1 MRADAVTSR
10 DIRATWRIFLSMIK
24 TLWTSAAVSAMA
36 LAAAACAQTGGDAI
50 NAQSGAAPA
59 QQSAAAVNAP
69 VTEADLQ
76 AYTAARNEIA
86 SITAGFAEL
95 TDEQRAQATAQI
107 IAIQER
113 HNLTPARYDA
123 IARTLESDPELAQR
137 QEALQG
143 FSDAQ
148 VASFAAASVEIDPV
162 ARALADASETE
173 QAEGAE
179 QIRLILDRHGLDGS
193 TYNAIA
199 TAAQTDPDL
208 QQRIN
213 DARMTAEPASSP

>member
-1 MRADAVTSR
+1 
-10 DIRATWRIFLSMIK
+10 MIK

-36 LAAAACAQTGGDAI
+36 LAAAACAQTGADM
-50 NAQSGAAPA
+50 QSNTASA
-59 QQSAAAVNAP
+59 QQNVASVNAP

-86 SITAGFAEL
+86 PITAGFAEL
-95 TDEQRAQATAQI
+95 SDDERAQATAQI
-107 IAIQER
+107 VAIQER

-123 IARTLESDPELAQR
+123 IARALESNPELAQR
-137 QEALQG
+137 HEAMQG
-143 FSDAQ
+143 FSDTQ
-148 VASFAAASVEIDPV
+148 VAAFAAASVEIDPV
-162 ARALADASETE
+162 ARELATASDTE
-173 QAEGAE
+173 RAEGAE
-179 QIRLILDRHGLDGS
+179 QIRQILDRHGLDGA

-213 DARMTAEPASSP
+213 AERPTAEPASAD

>member
-1 MRADAVTSR
+1 
-10 DIRATWRIFLSMIK
+10 MIK
-24 TLWTSAAVSAMA
+24 TFWTSAAVSAMA
-36 LAAAACAQTGGDAI
+36 LAAAACAQTGADATA
-50 NAQSGAAPA
+50 NARSNTAPA
-59 QQSAAAVNAP
+59 QQSAAVNAP
-69 VTEADLQ
+69 ITEADLQ

-95 TDEQRAQATAQI
+95 TDEERGQATAQI
-107 IAIQER
+107 VAIQER

-123 IARTLESDPELAQR
+123 IARALESDPQLAQR
-137 QEALQG
+137 QEAVQG

-162 ARALADASETE
+162 ARTLADASETE

-213 DARMTAEPASSP
+213 DARVTAEAASSD